1 MIHPAYQ
8 KNLLRSKNGENAREQ
23 YQNRMYDLPKIREMF
38 RDKTTI
44 EYLPKTVARLNNF
57 K

>member
-44 EYLPKTVARLNNF
+44 EYLPKTIARLNNF